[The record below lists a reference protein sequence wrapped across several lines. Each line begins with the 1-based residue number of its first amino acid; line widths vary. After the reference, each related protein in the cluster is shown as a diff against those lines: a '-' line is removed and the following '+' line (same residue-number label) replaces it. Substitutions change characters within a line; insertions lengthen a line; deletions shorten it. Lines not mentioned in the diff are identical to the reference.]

1 MPSSTISCSLR
12 FDGQTYFYAAGHT
25 RSVLLD
31 VSTMPPL
38 VRAALDRRLSSI
50 GQSPATMAEALVL
63 LLALAQKKC
72 TQGGQM
78 FVLGGGLMSR

>member
-38 VRAALDRRLSSI
+38 VRAAL